1 MADFTMTSTA
11 RRRAANALSYI
22 VLSVVGVS
30 MLIPLA
36 WMVLTSLKTSDASA
50 LDLSQAVPQTSPRIV
65 DSDVRD
71 WPRFCAALTGREDTA
86 QNEARGKI
94 RELLPEPVRA
104 ILDKVAQTGSSSL
117 MDRAMV
123 VSGLNRVIQHEQL
136 WLDPDMTA
144 QLSDATGVS
153 PGPSA
158 GEPDE
163 AQPTY
168 LHRNR
173 AILDA
178 LFTGH
183 VTAAH
188 RFHVEN
194 YRTVL
199 TENKLIRA
207 LLNSFF
213 ITALITAGQVFTSS
227 LAAFAFARLH
237 FAGRDRIFLMY
248 LGTLMVP
255 VAVTMV
261 PTFILLRELGWID
274 TYAALTI
281 PVMFSAYGTFMLRQF
296 FMTLPASL
304 EEAAILDGCSAFGVY
319 RHVVLPLSKPALTAL
334 AIITFMG
341 SWRSF
346 MWPLIVSHSE
356 WLQPL
361 PVALAGFRDLYGVE
375 WPLMMAGSVIMIVP
389 MLVVFVVGQRYF
401 VSGITVGALKG

>member
-1 MADFTMTSTA
+1 MPEFIMSRTA
-11 RRRAANALSYI
+11 RRRAANALTTI
-22 VLSVVGVS
+22 VLSAVGVT

-36 WMVLTSLKTSDASA
+36 WMVLTSLKTPDASA
-50 LDLSQAVPQTSPRIV
+50 LDLSRAVPQTSPRFV
-65 DSDVRD
+65 DSDVGD
-71 WPRFCAALTGREDTA
+71 WPRFCRALTGVGGTEPHIA
-86 QNEARGKI
+86 QGKI
-94 RELLPEPVRA
+94 RELLPESVRA
-104 ILDKVAQTGSSSL
+104 IVDDVAQTASPSL
-117 MDRAMV
+117 MDRAMI
-123 VSGLNRVIQHEQL
+123 VSGLNQVILHERL
-136 WLDPDMTA
+136 WLDEDLAAHRPEASGVRAVSEDDPDHA
-144 QLSDATGVS
+144 QRLT
-153 PGPSA
+153 
-158 GEPDE
+158 
-163 AQPTY
+163 

-178 LFTGH
+178 LFSGH

-227 LAAFAFARLH
+227 LAGFAFSRLR
-237 FAGRDRIFLMY
+237 FAGRDRIFLLY

-255 VAVTMV
+255 VAVTMI

-296 FMTLPASL
+296 FMTLPTSL
-304 EEAAILDGCSAFGVY
+304 EEAAILDGCSAFGIY

-356 WLQPL
+356 WMQPL
-361 PVALAGFRDLYGVE
+361 PVALAGFRDLYGVQ

-389 MLVVFVVGQRYF
+389 MLVVFLVGQRYF